1 LLRRCDLD
9 HEEVQRAIE
18 RELPK
23 PKVDDRYR
31 RALGADQ
38 VAWLDEFFDERR
50 CRRWAFLKAAAGE

>member
-38 VAWLDEFFDERR
+38 VARLDEFFDERR
-50 CRRWAFLKAAAGE
+50 CRHGPS